1 MHLPILWK
9 VRGYI
14 FFSHKILVHKGHNYP
29 AILWAVE
36 SFSGFTILCFCKLV
50 LHRIGTKIY
59 TRLNKQL
66 SMPFMYGD
74 VTLKAKPSQ
83 AKPSQA
89 IKGWSTTGTRASDR
103 DPQAGRKSQLSRK
116 GRTFRLVLY
125 SVAKY
130 IAFSSST
137 PRVNDAFSSSTPNVN
152 LDFSSSTPRVN
163 DVFSTSTQCANV
175 NFHQALVHWV

>member
-1 MHLPILWK
+1 MSC
-9 VRGYI
+9 RI
-14 FFSHKILVHKGHNYP
+14 FFWFHN
-29 AILWAVE
+29 IM
-36 SFSGFTILCFCKLV
+36 F

-66 SMPFMYGD
+66 SMPCMYGD
-74 VTLKAKPSQ
+74 VTLKAKPIQ

-116 GRTFRLVLY
+116 GGTFRLVLY
-125 SVAKY
+125 TVYRVAKY

-152 LDFSSSTPRVN
+152 LDFSSRTPRVNVDFSSSTPRVN